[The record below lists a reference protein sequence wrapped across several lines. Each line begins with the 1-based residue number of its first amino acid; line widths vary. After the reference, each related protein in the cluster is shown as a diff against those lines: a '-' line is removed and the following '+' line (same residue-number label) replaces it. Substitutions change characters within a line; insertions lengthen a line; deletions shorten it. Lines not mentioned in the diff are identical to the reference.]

1 MCMYVSSVCMSVCYV
16 NAVSV
21 GGQKRALDPNI

>member
-16 NAVSV
+16 HAVSV
-21 GGQKRALDPNI
+21 GSQERALDPNI